1 MNAKIIRR
9 EEEAPSSSWQLSRW
23 ASFYPVDPW
32 GWYCTHLWLADVVA
46 VMVRGCARLL
56 GGQIAAPS
64 SRSLKSGEELQV
76 PGFLQ
81 SMENSAASLLPNTA
95 YGRACPSVSHFVL
108 VLDWVWMMPRKSME
122 VIQALRGMDIFCPHG
137 LRGSC
142 ACESS
147 GNR

>member
-1 MNAKIIRR
+1 MNASITGR
-9 EEEAPSSSWQLSRW
+9 EEGAPCCWWQLGW
-23 ASFYPVDPW
+23 WVSFYPVDPR
-32 GWYCTHLWLADVVA
+32 GWYHTHLSLAGVVVSWCMA
-46 VMVRGCARLL
+46 VLHYWA
-56 GGQIAAPS
+56 QIVTPS
-64 SRSLKSGEELQV
+64 SQCLKSGEELQV

-95 YGRACPSVSHFVL
+95 YGRACQSVSCFRL
-108 VLDWVWMMPRKSME
+108 VLDRVCLMPRKSME

-147 GNR
+147 GNC